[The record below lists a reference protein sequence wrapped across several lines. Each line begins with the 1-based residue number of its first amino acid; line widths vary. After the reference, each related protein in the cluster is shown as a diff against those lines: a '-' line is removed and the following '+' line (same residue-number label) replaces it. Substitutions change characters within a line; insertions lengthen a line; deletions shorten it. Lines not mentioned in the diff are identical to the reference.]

1 VTETSAG
8 PTTET
13 ERADAD
19 RVRTTLDTVDW
30 RRTTF
35 DLYRRVRDTRDPQ
48 AAHALWR
55 EGRDTMYADHPAS
68 PLLPGDAAVFDGLP
82 VPDYDPAWRFVLP
95 IDPAE
100 PEHLA
105 VETGT
110 DGTVHF
116 DRIGVVTVPGVGTL
130 DVWSHGGYAGGVFVP
145 VKDAS
150 AGRAR
155 GTYGGGRYLLDTIK
169 GADLGAEDDAF
180 LVLDFNFA
188 YNPSCAYDP
197 AWACP
202 LAPAGNT
209 VAVPI
214 PVGEQYDF

>member
-1 VTETSAG
+1 VSQTRPQE
-8 PTTET
+8 PTT
-13 ERADAD
+13 DD
-19 RVRTTLDTVDW
+19 RVHSTMATVDW
-30 RRTTF
+30 RRMTF
-35 DLYRRVRDTRDPQ
+35 DLYRRVRATADPET
-48 AAHALWR
+48 AHALWR
-55 EGRDTMYADHPAS
+55 ETRDAMFAEHPAS
-68 PLLPGDAAVFDGLP
+68 PLLDEDARDFEELP
-82 VPDYDPAWRFVLP
+82 VPAYDPAWRFRAR
-95 IDPAE
+95 IEAAE
-100 PEHLA
+100 PQVLD

-110 DGTVHF
+110 DGIVHF
-116 DRIGVVTVPGVGTL
+116 DRLGVVSLAGIGTL

-150 AGRAR
+150 AGKAR

-169 GADLGAEDDAF
+169 GSDLGGDDGE

-202 LAPAGNT
+202 LAPPGNT